1 MLMFEIDW
9 KPKALKQLIKIKN
22 DTEIDKIRKAVDALS
37 DLPNAKNVI
46 ALINHKY
53 GYWLRVGNYRVLFD
67 AQNDIQI
74 IDIQEVKKRD
84 GNTY

>member
-1 MLMFEIDW
+1 MFEIDW

-22 DTEIDKIRKAVDALS
+22 DTEIDKIRKAVDTLS

-46 ALINHKY
+46 ALTNHKY
-53 GYWLRVGNYRVLFD
+53 GYRLRVGNYRVLFD